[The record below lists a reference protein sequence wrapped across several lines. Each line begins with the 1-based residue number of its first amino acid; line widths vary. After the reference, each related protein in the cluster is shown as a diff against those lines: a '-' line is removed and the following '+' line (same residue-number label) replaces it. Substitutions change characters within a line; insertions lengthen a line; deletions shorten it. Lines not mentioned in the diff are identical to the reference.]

1 MEHYRL
7 IRTQRKTLAL
17 QVSVEGELIVR
28 APKNLPRARVEA
40 FVAEKKSWIKRA
52 RQRLAARKK
61 PLPLTLEEGESVPFL
76 GTALTLRLKE
86 EISDGQREGDTLFL
100 PKGDVNLRKQALI
113 AWYKRMAQPLF
124 ETVIDEHFPYFAER
138 GYSRPTLYIK
148 NMKTRWGS
156 LSTKGNMS
164 LNVALMQLPPECLHS
179 VVVHE
184 LCHLVHMNH
193 SSAFYALLSERYPRW
208 RESDELIKKTPILPL
223 AG

>member
-1 MEHYRL
+1 KHWLKRFALEHYRL

-100 PKGDVNLRKQALI
+100 PKG
-113 AWYKRMAQPLF
+113 
-124 ETVIDEHFPYFAER
+124 
-138 GYSRPTLYIK
+138 
-148 NMKTRWGS
+148 
-156 LSTKGNMS
+156 
-164 LNVALMQLPPECLHS
+164 
-179 VVVHE
+179 
-184 LCHLVHMNH
+184 
-193 SSAFYALLSERYPRW
+193 
-208 RESDELIKKTPILPL
+208 
-223 AG
+223 